1 VKLHRDGRA
10 GGADEA
16 EQGRPTR
23 VVPDSTAAVSQEARA
38 EARKGTA
45 AADPVIGVTPEG
57 QVLQGA
63 VVDGQFVEADRHS
76 HGPESPSAD
85 ETPGQSEERAA
96 ERAEREVAAG
106 EMPAENKRMKHV
118 WWVGR
123 AAKGGKGD

>member
-1 VKLHRDGRA
+1 VKLHRETKA
-10 GGADEA
+10 GKS
-16 EQGRPTR
+16 EQERQLR

-57 QVLQGA
+57 QVLPGA
-63 VVDGQFVEADRHS
+63 VVDGRFVEADQHS
-76 HGPESPSAD
+76 QVEGRPSAD
-85 ETPGQSEERAA
+85 EKSGQSEEQAA
-96 ERAEREVAAG
+96 QRAEREVAAG

-123 AAKGGKGD
+123 AAKGDKED